1 MPIHACQFCRC
12 SCRHTRNKHFKQL
25 ALLVTIYF
33 ATSSCHS
40 KSLSNLAYLGQ
51 PLKFLF
57 IAFNLLMLLW
67 LSTYWKD
74 VGGMVDNGS
83 DAERAGAAIGAT
95 LGTGMLMALWGFG
108 DIILGLLVLFTR
120 PKGT

>member
-1 MPIHACQFCRC
+1 
-12 SCRHTRNKHFKQL
+12 
-25 ALLVTIYF
+25 
-33 ATSSCHS
+33 
-40 KSLSNLAYLGQ
+40 
-51 PLKFLF
+51 
-57 IAFNLLMLLW
+57 MLLW